1 MLSELFVIKK
11 LLPNEQELGSEFSVG
26 YMGHYMES
34 QLVIDL
40 LASHKGDM
48 GPGSPQNPGWLLSWG
63 SWRSTRSSVVLH
75 VPEHPGLCPKAEKN
89 EIRIAALGL

>member
-11 LLPNEQELGSEFSVG
+11 LLPNEQELGSEFSLG
-26 YMGHYMES
+26 CMGHYLES

-40 LASHKGDM
+40 MASHKGGM
-48 GPGSPQNPGWLLSWG
+48 GPGSPQNPGCLLSWG
-63 SWRSTRSSVVLH
+63 LWRSTGSSVVLL
-75 VPEHPGLCPKAEKN
+75 VPEQPGLCPKAEKS